1 MELERYCGS
10 GLGGVETRAVRG
22 GDSSGRV
29 QVVVD
34 ESPSRV
40 ERCRSRGSGG
50 RVSRWK
56 AAASRIRQSRSS
68 ASFEVGGAG
77 RVVRWDLVPVGVGD
91 VDEQRSKTYVEQL
104 VRDAIKTK
112 TTRNAPVATTR
123 LGDRWSSAV
132 PSLIFPTAS
141 LRFPASKTQPLLVLR
156 RFPSLQRRP
165 TCVYAPERV
174 DRCGGSRP
182 RW

>member
-50 RVSRWK
+50 RVSRRK
-56 AAASRIRQSRSS
+56 AAAGRIRQSRSS

-77 RVVRWDLVPVGVGD
+77 RVVRWDLVGVGD

-104 VRDAIKTK
+104 VRDAI
-112 TTRNAPVATTR
+112 
-123 LGDRWSSAV
+123 
-132 PSLIFPTAS
+132 
-141 LRFPASKTQPLLVLR
+141 
-156 RFPSLQRRP
+156 
-165 TCVYAPERV
+165 
-174 DRCGGSRP
+174 
-182 RW
+182 